1 MAMPPVVAPLLG
13 QVDAAVTGFY
23 LAAAGRVA
31 AAAVNPFRAMVT
43 IYVLLWGLA
52 FWRGLITEPLSDGVA
67 RLFRVVLIGSVALA
81 AGIYGARIASFLYNT
96 PGQLASV
103 VMGGAVTPDTI
114 MDASLSKGND
124 IALAFMDLI
133 SITDIGGSVAAVL
146 SALIVWLFTA
156 VLVLYGT
163 ALILLSKVILGL
175 VIALG
180 PLFIALLLFD
190 STKRFFEGWLGQALN
205 YLFVYALVAA
215 TVNIMFAL
223 WAPQLQY
230 ALDNNAGGFKVLLP
244 MIIVGGAS
252 FVILMQVPALA
263 SGLAGGVQLGTLGAI
278 GWTANKA
285 RSMAGMA
292 RPQNLR
298 AGYRSVRRDAM
309 AMRAGY
315 QALGA
320 PDRWVA
326 ASLRP
331 GNSVSN
337 SSAPAPA
344 ATPFPSTP
352 RS

>member
-1 MAMPPVVAPLLG
+1 MATPNIIGPFLA

-23 LAAAGRVA
+23 LASAGRVA
-31 AAAVNPFRAMVT
+31 AAAVTPFRAMVT
-43 IYVLLWGLA
+43 IYILLWGLA
-52 FWRGLITEPLSDGVA
+52 FWRGLINEPLSDGVA
-67 RLFRVVLIGSVALA
+67 RLFRVVLIGAIALS
-81 AGIYGARIASFLYNT
+81 AGIYGARIATFLYNT

-103 VMGGAVTPDTI
+103 VVGGAVTPDTV

-124 IALAFMDLI
+124 IALKFMDLI
-133 SITDIGGSVAAVL
+133 SITDIGGSFAAVL

-156 VLVLYGT
+156 VVILYGT
-163 ALILLSKVILGL
+163 ALILLSKVILGI

-205 YLFVYALVAA
+205 YLFVYVLVATA
-215 TVNIMFAL
+215 VNIMFAL

-230 ALDNNAGGFKVLLP
+230 ALDNSDGGFKVLLP

-263 SGLAGGVQLGTLGAI
+263 SGLAGGVQLGTLGAV

-285 RSMAGMA
+285 RGALGMT
-292 RPQNLR
+292 RPQNIR
-298 AGYRSVRRDAM
+298 AGYRSLRRDTM
-309 AMRAGY
+309 AVRAG
-315 QALGA
+315 ASMAAA
-320 PDRWVA
+320 PARWI
-326 ASLRP
+326 ASRVRP

-337 SSAPAPA
+337 QSAPL
-344 ATPFPSTP
+344 TFPTIS
-352 RS
+352 R

>member
-1 MAMPPVVAPLLG
+1 MAMPPVVGPLLG

-31 AAAVNPFRAMVT
+31 AAAVTPFRAMVT
-43 IYVLLWGLA
+43 IYILLWGLA
-52 FWRGLITEPLSDGVA
+52 LWRGLINEPLSDGVA
-67 RLFRVVLIGSVALA
+67 RLFRVVLVGAIALSV
-81 AGIYGARIASFLYNT
+81 GIYGARIASFLYNT
-96 PGQLASV
+96 PAQLASV
-103 VMGGAVTPDTI
+103 VVGGAVTPETV
-114 MDASLSKGND
+114 MDSSLSKGND
-124 IALAFMDLI
+124 IALAFMGLI
-133 SITDIGGSVAAVL
+133 SITDIGGSIAAVL

-230 ALDNNAGGFKVLLP
+230 ALDNNSGGFKVLLP

-263 SGLAGGVQLGTLGAI
+263 SGLAGGVQLGTLGAV
-278 GWTANKA
+278 GWTFN
-285 RSMAGMA
+285 RTRGTLGMA
-292 RPQNLR
+292 RPQNVR
-298 AGYRSVRRDAM
+298 GAYRSMRRDVI
-309 AMRAGY
+309 AMRAG
-315 QALGA
+315 AAIAAA
-320 PDRWVA
+320 PARWIA
-326 ASLRP
+326 ARVRP

-337 SSAPAPA
+337 RSAPP
-344 ATPFPSTP
+344 TFPTISC
-352 RS
+352 

>member
-1 MAMPPVVAPLLG
+1 MPIPQIVAPLLT
-13 QVDAAVTGFY
+13 QADVAVTGFY

-43 IYVLLWGLA
+43 IYVVMWGLA
-52 FWRGLITEPLSDGVA
+52 FWRGLINEPLSDGVA
-67 RLFRVVLIGSVALA
+67 RLFRVVLIGTVALG
-81 AGIYGARIASFLYNT
+81 AGIYGARVAAFLYNT
-96 PGQLASV
+96 PGQLASAV
-103 VMGGAVTPDTI
+103 VGGVIAPETV
-114 MDASLSKGND
+114 MDAALNTGND
-124 IALAFMDLI
+124 IAAQFMSLTALTDPVG
-133 SITDIGGSVAAVL
+133 SIAAIL
-146 SALIVWLFTA
+146 SALVVWIFTA
-156 VLVLYGT
+156 ALVLYGT
-163 ALILLSKVILGL
+163 ALILLSKVILGV

-223 WAPQLQY
+223 WAPQLNY
-230 ALDNNAGGFKVLLP
+230 ALANASAGFMALIP

-292 RPQNLR
+292 RPQNMR
-298 AGYRSVRRDAM
+298 TGYRSVRRDAV
-309 AMRAGY
+309 AMRAGF

-326 ASLRP
+326 ARLRP
-331 GNSVSN
+331 GNSVRN
-337 SSAPAPA
+337 TSSAAPA
-344 ATPFPSTP
+344 ATPFPSIP

>member
-1 MAMPPVVAPLLG
+1 MAIAPIVAPLFG
-13 QVDAAVTGFY
+13 QVDAAVIGFY

-43 IYVLLWGLA
+43 IYIVLWGLA
-52 FWRGLITEPLSDGVA
+52 FWRGLINEPLSDGVA
-67 RLFRVVLIGSVALA
+67 RLFRVVLIGTVALG

-96 PGQLASV
+96 PAQLASV
-103 VMGGAVTPDTI
+103 VMGGAVAPENV
-114 MDASLSKGND
+114 MDASISKGND
-124 IALAFMDLI
+124 IALAFMDLVSAFDVSG
-133 SITDIGGSVAAVL
+133 SIAAIV

-163 ALILLSKVILGL
+163 ALVLLSKVILGL

-180 PLFIALLLFD
+180 PLFFALLLFD

-205 YLFVYALVAA
+205 YLFVYALVVA
-215 TVNIMFAL
+215 TINIMFAL

-230 ALDNNAGGFKVLLP
+230 ALDNNAAGFKALLP

-263 SGLAGGVQLGTLGAI
+263 SGLAGGVQLGTLGAV
-278 GWTANKA
+278 GWTFNKA
-285 RSMAGMA
+285 RGAVGMA
-292 RPQNLR
+292 RPQSIR

-309 AMRAGY
+309 ALRAG
-315 QALGA
+315 ASMAAA
-320 PDRWVA
+320 PARWVA
-326 ASLRP
+326 NRVRP

-337 SSAPAPA
+337 ASAPLS
-344 ATPFPSTP
+344 FPTIS

>member
-1 MAMPPVVAPLLG
+1 
-13 QVDAAVTGFY
+13 
-23 LAAAGRVA
+23 
-31 AAAVNPFRAMVT
+31 
-43 IYVLLWGLA
+43 
-52 FWRGLITEPLSDGVA
+52 
-67 RLFRVVLIGSVALA
+67 
-81 AGIYGARIASFLYNT
+81 
-96 PGQLASV
+96 
-103 VMGGAVTPDTI
+103 

-124 IALAFMDLI
+124 IALAFMDLV
-133 SITDIGGSVAAVL
+133 SITDIGGSIAAVL
-146 SALIVWLFTA
+146 AALMVWLFTA

-175 VIALG
+175 VIGLG

-215 TVNIMFAL
+215 CVNIMFAL

-263 SGLAGGVQLGTLGAI
+263 SGLAGGVQLGTLGAV
-278 GWTANKA
+278 GWSFNKA
-285 RSMAGMA
+285 RGMLGAA
-292 RPQNLR
+292 RPQSVR
-298 AGYRSVRRDAM
+298 AGYRSVRRDAI
-309 AMRAGY
+309 AMRAG
-315 QALGA
+315 ASTAMA
-320 PDRWVA
+320 PARWV
-326 ASLRP
+326 SDRVRP

-337 SSAPAPA
+337 ASAPL
-344 ATPFPSTP
+344 TFPTIS

>member
-1 MAMPPVVAPLLG
+1 MATAPIVAPLFA
-13 QVDAAVTGFY
+13 QVDAAVIGFY
-23 LAAAGRVA
+23 LAAAARVA

-43 IYVLLWGLA
+43 IYILLWGLA
-52 FWRGLITEPLSDGVA
+52 HWRGLINEPLSDGVA
-67 RLFRVVLIGSVALA
+67 RLFRVVLIGAIALG
-81 AGIYGARIASFLYNT
+81 AGVYGARIASFLYNS
-96 PGQLASV
+96 PAQLAAV
-103 VMGGAVTPDTI
+103 VVGGAVTPETV
-114 MDASLSKGND
+114 MDASISKGND
-124 IALAFMDLI
+124 IALAFMDLV
-133 SITDIGGSVAAVL
+133 STFDVGGSFAAIL
-146 SALIVWLFTA
+146 SALVVWIFTA

-205 YLFVYALVAA
+205 YLFVYALVVSAI
-215 TVNIMFAL
+215 NIMFAL

-230 ALDNNAGGFKVLLP
+230 ALDNNTGGFKALLP

-263 SGLAGGVQLGTLGAI
+263 SGLAGGVQLGTLGAV

-292 RPQNLR
+292 RPQSLR
-298 AGYRSVRRDAM
+298 AGYRSVRRDAV
-309 AMRAGY
+309 AMRAGW
-315 QALGA
+315 QTLGA

-326 ASLRP
+326 ARLRP
-331 GNSVSN
+331 GNSVRN
-337 SSAPAPA
+337 TSSAPA
-344 ATPFPSTP
+344 ATPFPSIP